1 MTATTTEEGTNG
13 GNGGSSTSG
22 GSSNRVLLSDLQNY
36 LAGMNPTTAG
46 AGQRRNVDLSTAV
59 NTDSLTSVVAD
70 QEKVDA
76 LVEHLPNIEGDENK
90 KQQLKETLSSPQFQ
104 QALSMFSNALQSGQ
118 LGPVVSQFQLNAEA
132 VAAANSGDLEQFV
145 KALES
150 AHKKNTEAD
159 KSKSSSSE
167 SAETA
172 SKEENGTTA
181 AKTEKKDDDQMTG

>member
-1 MTATTTEEGTNG
+1 MSPA
-13 GNGGSSTSG
+13 
-22 GSSNRVLLSDLQNY
+22 
-36 LAGMNPTTAG
+36 AAG

-59 NTDSLTSVVAD
+59 NSESLSSVMTD

-145 KALES
+145 KALEN
-150 AHKKNTEAD
+150 AHKKSTESE
-159 KSKSSSSE
+159 KSKSSSSAASSE
-167 SAETA
+167 STETA
-172 SKEENGTTA
+172 PSSKEENGTPV

>member
-1 MTATTTEEGTNG
+1 MSPA
-13 GNGGSSTSG
+13 
-22 GSSNRVLLSDLQNY
+22 
-36 LAGMNPTTAG
+36 AAG

-59 NTDSLTSVVAD
+59 NTESLSSVMTD

-145 KALES
+145 KALEN
-150 AHKKNTEAD
+150 AHKKSTDSD
-159 KSKSSSSE
+159 KSKSSSTSSE
-167 SAETA
+167 STAETTAAAA
-172 SKEENGTTA
+172 SKEENGTPA

>member
-1 MTATTTEEGTNG
+1 MSPA
-13 GNGGSSTSG
+13 
-22 GSSNRVLLSDLQNY
+22 
-36 LAGMNPTTAG
+36 AAG

-59 NTDSLTSVVAD
+59 NSESLSSVMTD

-145 KALES
+145 KALEN
-150 AHKKNTEAD
+150 AHKKSTESE
-159 KSKSSSSE
+159 KSKSSSSTASSE
-167 SAETA
+167 STETA
-172 SKEENGTTA
+172 PSSKEENGTPV